1 MRNVAEDTQRKHG
14 PDKGAAR
21 RGFGRIRRLP
31 SGNFQAAYTV
41 GGRLYAAPDT
51 FTARY
56 LAEGWLGQEARAIK
70 LGTWTPP
77 EARSQDDDEGSHQ
90 RANDV
95 TFGEFATEWL
105 TDRQALDPDDRR
117 ALRPSSSKEYG
128 LLLKNHLVPE
138 LGTVRLE
145 DLTPELIEEW
155 HRRLGRKGIPRARAK
170 AYSLLRTILNAAV
183 ADKRYPTFRVN
194 PCQIDGAGRVRR
206 LKDPVTASEDEIAT
220 MVKNMPERLR
230 LAVLLGCW
238 GAMRYGEVFELR
250 RKDVEFVKD
259 GKEELVFLHVRRG
272 VVWVKGQVV
281 IGEPKTKEGKRV
293 VVLSPHLT
301 KAVRDHLS
309 RHVDASSN
317 SLLFPADRGGNL
329 RPSGFQTPWHHAR
342 ASAGREDLKFHH
354 LRHTGA
360 VWFARAGAT
369 IADLQGRLG
378 HATPATAMVYQSTA
392 ASRQVELAR
401 GMRRGTGR

>member
-1 MRNVAEDTQRKHG
+1 MENAAEKAQRKRG
-14 PDKGAAR
+14 PEKGSER

-41 GGRLYAAPDT
+41 GGRLYRAPNT

-56 LAEGWLGQEARAIK
+56 LAEGWLGQEARDLK
-70 LGTWTPP
+70 LGVWTPP
-77 EARSQDDDEGSHQ
+77 DERADGDDDPRQ
-90 RANDV
+90 RAEV
-95 TFGEFATEWL
+95 TFGDYATQWL
-105 TDRQALDPDDRR
+105 ADRQSLDPDDRR

-138 LGTVRLE
+138 LGTVRLD
-145 DLTPELIEEW
+145 DLSPDVIEEW
-155 HRRLGRKGIPRARAK
+155 HRQLGRKRIPRARAK

-206 LKDPVTASEDEIAT
+206 LKDPVTATEDEIAT
-220 MVKNMPERLR
+220 IVKNMPERLR

-259 GKEELVFLHVRRG
+259 GKDEMVFLHVRRG

-301 KAVRDHLS
+301 KAVRGHLVH
-309 RHVDASSN
+309 HVDASPN
-317 SLLFPADRGGNL
+317 SLLFPAERGGNL

-342 ASAGREDLKFHH
+342 AAAGREDLKFHH

-392 ASRQVELAR
+392 ASRQVELAK
-401 GMRRGTGR
+401 GMRRGR

>member
-1 MRNVAEDTQRKHG
+1 MRSTTEETQHKHG
-14 PDKGAAR
+14 PDQGAAR

-31 SGNFQAAYTV
+31 SGNFQAAYT
-41 GGRLYAAPDT
+41 AAGKVYNAPGT

-56 LAEGWLGQEARAIK
+56 LAEGWLGQEALAIK
-70 LGTWTPP
+70 LGTWIPP
-77 EARSQDDDEGSHQ
+77 EKRTQQGDEHNLRQG
-90 RANDV
+90 RDV

-105 TDRQALDPDDRR
+105 TDRQTLDPDDRR

-128 LLLKNHLVPE
+128 LLLKNHLLPD
-138 LGTVRLE
+138 LGPVRLS

-155 HRRLGRKGIPRARAK
+155 HRQLGLKRIPRARAK

-183 ADKRYPTFRVN
+183 ADKRYPMFRVN

-206 LKDPVTASEDEIAT
+206 LKDPVTATEDELAIIVA
-220 MVKNMPERLR
+220 NMPERLR

-259 GKEELVFLHVRRG
+259 GNDELVFLHVRRG

-281 IGEPKTKEGKRV
+281 VGEPKTKEGKRV

-301 KAVRDHLS
+301 TAVRDHLTN
-309 RHVDASSN
+309 HVGGSPN
-317 SLLFPADRGGNL
+317 SLLFPATQGGNL

-342 ASAGREDLKFHH
+342 AAAGREDLKFHH

-401 GMRRGTGR
+401 GMKRSS